1 MRPVGYRVAGTRIVC
16 LSQAIA
22 PRSRDNLPK
31 PDHPPFGRHSQG
43 ASFSPSSSSS
53 SSNLATRSDGVWE
66 GGSVGVLRQVRIA
79 PRDRG
84 VGDAFWAHSEGEP
97 TQGFSPGLR
106 FAVGHWHLV
115 TSTRANGSCSSKKAL
130 ASLQYQCTYVPMS
143 NADDRQSQVEIERIQ
158 TGVRLEKRLL
168 KVLKA
173 VAELKD
179 MSLGDLLE
187 GIVLHA
193 FEGKSAFTRETL
205 KEIEQL
211 KTIYG
216 LTLSAEDSHKLRER
230 SR

>member
-1 MRPVGYRVAGTRIVC
+1 
-16 LSQAIA
+16 
-22 PRSRDNLPK
+22 
-31 PDHPPFGRHSQG
+31 
-43 ASFSPSSSSS
+43 
-53 SSNLATRSDGVWE
+53 
-66 GGSVGVLRQVRIA
+66 
-79 PRDRG
+79 
-84 VGDAFWAHSEGEP
+84 
-97 TQGFSPGLR
+97 
-106 FAVGHWHLV
+106 
-115 TSTRANGSCSSKKAL
+115 
-130 ASLQYQCTYVPMS
+130 MS
-143 NADDRQSQVEIERIQ
+143 NANDRQSQVEIERVQ
-158 TGVRLEKRLL
+158 TGVRLEKKLL

-193 FEGKSAFTRETL
+193 FEGKSAFNRDTL